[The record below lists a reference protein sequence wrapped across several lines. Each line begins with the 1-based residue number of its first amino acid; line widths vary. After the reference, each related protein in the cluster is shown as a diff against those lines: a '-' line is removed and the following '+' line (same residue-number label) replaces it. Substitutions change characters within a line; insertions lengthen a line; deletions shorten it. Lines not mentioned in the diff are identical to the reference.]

1 MFQILIVFKSIRSSL
16 SRVSNIKNVSTVEN
30 ILLRSFWDE
39 EMSEIDSSRYELT
52 WPGYSVIPQKLLISF
67 VLKLLDCY
75 LSK

>member
-16 SRVSNIKNVSTVEN
+16 SRVRNIKNVSTVEN

-39 EMSEIDSSRYELT
+39 MSEIDLSRYELT
-52 WPGYSVIPQKLLISF
+52 WPGYSVIPQELLISF